1 MKAIKIQLERA
12 LSSPFASHY
21 CPQIGG
27 GNKCVADPLRKFNF
41 SKEDGSHPDHV
52 RQAQKGD
59 GAVWSHTTC
68 SPSVLTAAECD
79 GRGTTEKGERG
90 RINDS
95 QIGKS
100 RGV

>member
-27 GNKCVADPLRKFNF
+27 GNKCVADPLT
-41 SKEDGSHPDHV
+41 KEIQIQQRRRFPYPAHV

-59 GAVWSHTTC
+59 VAVWSHTTC
-68 SPSVLTAAECD
+68 SPSVLMTAAECV

-95 QIGKS
+95 
-100 RGV
+100 

>member
-1 MKAIKIQLERA
+1 MCSRSSKKIQIQQRRRFHSA
-12 LSSPFASHY
+12 
-21 CPQIGG
+21 
-27 GNKCVADPLRKFNF
+27 
-41 SKEDGSHPDHV
+41 HV

-100 RGV
+100 RGHETKKLQIISALTS